1 MNRADTHRTPV
12 PGAPAGPPTL
22 VIGVH
27 LVLVED
33 GRVLLGRR
41 RNTSYAENH
50 WHTPAGHMEPNESV
64 LRSMAREA
72 EEELGITIAEDDLVL
87 LHALH
92 HLDADDGRSR
102 LQLFFRPAHYQ
113 GQVANREPDKCH
125 ELRWWPLDDALP
137 DDTVPYTVHALAK
150 IAAGRAVSAVGWPA

>member
-1 MNRADTHRTPV
+1 MNHKDTPHTSV
-12 PGAPAGPPTL
+12 SEVPAGPPTL
-22 VIGVH
+22 IVGVH

-50 WHTPAGHMEPNESV
+50 WHTPAGHMEPGESV

-87 LHALH
+87 LHTVH
-92 HLDADDGRSR
+92 HLDADDGRGR
-102 LQLFFRPAHYQ
+102 LQLFFRATRYE

-125 ELRWWPLDDALP
+125 ELRWWPLDGALP
-137 DDTVPYTVHALAK
+137 DDTVPYTAHALAE
-150 IAAGRAVSAVGWPA
+150 ISAGRSVSAVGRPA